1 MLTCYFDLWLVF
13 IYSNFVEKIQI
24 FEAKNC
30 GPVIWLYQRQIVSNL
45 KTRIKI
51 DGWAAAFLFYLWEHI
66 FAN

>member
-1 MLTCYFDLWLVF
+1 MLTCYFYLWLVF
-13 IYSNFVEKIQI
+13 IYSNFVENIQI

-30 GPVIWLYQRQIVSNL
+30 GPVIWLYQRQTVSNL
-45 KTRIKI
+45 KTIKI